1 MANRLW
7 ERLRGARRIEL
18 FAALAL
24 AALLALALI
33 GSGGGDPPL
42 EKTELELRVE
52 GILSTLDGVGEV
64 SAMITQEADGSVR
77 GALIVAKDLEDM
89 GVYLRL
95 QRAVAALLEVE
106 ADRIEI
112 IGRSGSFGGTI

>member
-24 AALLALALI
+24 AALIALLLLK
-33 GSGGGDPPL
+33 GGSSGGEV
-42 EKTELELRVE
+42 EKTELASRVE
-52 GILSTLDGVGEV
+52 RIPSRMEGVGEV
-64 SAMITQEADGSVR
+64 SAMITEDEAGGVR
-77 GALIVAKDLEDM
+77 GALIVAGELDEV

-106 ADRIEI
+106 VDKIEI
-112 IGRSGSFGGTI
+112 IGRAGSIGGAL